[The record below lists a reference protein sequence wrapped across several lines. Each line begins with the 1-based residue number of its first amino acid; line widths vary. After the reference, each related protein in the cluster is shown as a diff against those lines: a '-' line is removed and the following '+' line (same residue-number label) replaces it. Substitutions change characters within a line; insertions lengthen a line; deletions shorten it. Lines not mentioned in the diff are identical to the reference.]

1 MSATTLLNQAS
12 AMHTTADNTGDISV
26 SNVTEIA
33 LDVNCTNKQGTSPTL
48 QIIVYRKDAVGNY
61 IQIWDSTAISVS
73 SATSGAPVQIAR
85 SIGPGCTTTEELG
98 ATIRVN
104 WVIGGSSTPGA
115 QFSISIQ
122 GK

>member
-1 MSATTLLNQAS
+1 MSATTLLNLES
-12 AMHTTADNTGDISV
+12 LMRTANGNSGDISV

-33 LDVNCTNKQGTSPTL
+33 VDVNCTGKQGTSPTL
-48 QIIVYRKDAVGNY
+48 QIIIYRKDVLGNY
-61 IQIWDSTAISVS
+61 FSLYDSGAVSVS
-73 SATSGAPVQIAR
+73 GATGGAPVQIAR

-98 ATIRVN
+98 ATIRLN

-115 QFSISIQ
+115 QFSASIQ

>member
-12 AMHTTADNTGDISV
+12 AMQTASGNTGDISV

-48 QIIVYRKDAVGNY
+48 QILVYRKDVLGNY
-61 IQIWDSTAISVS
+61 IQIWDSGAQSVS
-73 SATSGAPVQIAR
+73 SATSGAPVQIFR

-104 WVIGGSSTPGA
+104 WNIGGSATPGA
-115 QFSISIQ
+115 QFGISLQ